1 MRRIIDVRLPAP
13 LDRELDQLHQLE
25 ITSEGIIRQI
35 LPMATGDLTAGESW
49 NGDWLSPRGI
59 DLQIN
64 GGLGLAFPELKPSD
78 LPRLIDLL
86 DQLWA
91 DGVEAIAPTLV
102 TCGIAP
108 LRQALSVLQEARRH
122 EQAGRCRLLGAHLE
136 GPFLANERRGAHPP
150 EHLAVPS
157 LEALDERIGGFETE
171 IALMTL
177 APELPGASAVI
188 ARLKELGIMVALG
201 HSAAKA
207 DQAAVGF
214 DQGVGML
221 THAFNA
227 MPGLHHRAPGPLGE
241 ACRRGGIALG
251 LIADGVHVDPTM
263 AVLLQ
268 RLAPDQ
274 VVLVSDALAPYGLAD
289 GEHRWDER
297 VLLVTNGTCRLEDGT
312 LAGVTLPQ
320 LEGVRRLAGWCGPPG
335 AAIWG
340 ATVAPRRVIG
350 TAVTLNDALV
360 GQQLTNLLRWSQRE
374 GKLHWGCAA

>member
-227 MPGLHHRAPGPLGE
+227 MPGLHHRAPGPLAE
-241 ACRRGGIALG
+241 ACRRGEIALG
-251 LIADGVHVDPTM
+251 LIADGVHVHPTM

-268 RLAPDQ
+268 RLAPMQ
-274 VVLVSDALAPYGLAD
+274 TVLVSDALAPYGLAD

-297 VLLVTNGTCRLEDGT
+297 VLLVQNGTCRLEDGT

-320 LEGVRRLAGWCGPPG
+320 LEGVKRLATWSGAPG

-350 TAVTLNDALV
+350 TAETLQDALV
-360 GQQLTNLLRWSQRE
+360 GQPLTNLLRWGQRGGE
-374 GKLHWGCAA
+374 LQWACAA